1 MPYIGHVIRI
11 ALLAAAFS
19 QEPILKP
26 PMTVD
31 TLIASGAVVQ
41 KGVAPRYNDGGMEG
55 VAKRRGIPPAP
66 CMVSRPDGPIGGW
79 VWVWGRNT
87 NTLLHCKIV
96 DVSDL
101 VVKCQRGRCESDR
114 DRHWRTGRIVEL
126 SYKIALLL
134 CSRKHINHRPEQ
146 CPVTVFYYATP

>member
-1 MPYIGHVIRI
+1 MPYLGKIV
-11 ALLAAAFS
+11 ALALTAAAFAT
-19 QEPILKP
+19 EPIKEP
-26 PMTVD
+26 VVTVD
-31 TLIASGAVVQ
+31 TLLSSGAVVQ
-41 KGVAPRYNDGGMEG
+41 KGVAPRYNPGGMEG
-55 VAKRRGIPPAP
+55 VAKRRGLKPAA

-79 VWVWGRNT
+79 VYVWGKNT
-87 NTLLHCKIV
+87 DILLHCKIV

-126 SYKIALLL
+126 SYKTALLL

-146 CPVTVFYYATP
+146 CPVLVIYGGN